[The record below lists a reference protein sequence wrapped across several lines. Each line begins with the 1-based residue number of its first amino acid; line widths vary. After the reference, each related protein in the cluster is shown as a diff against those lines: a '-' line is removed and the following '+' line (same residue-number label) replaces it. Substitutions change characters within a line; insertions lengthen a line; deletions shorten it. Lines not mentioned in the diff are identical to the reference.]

1 MTLSDIFLTVARRV
15 DGALLVGQVIG
26 DELGNLPAG
35 RLHVLGV
42 GKVAFPMFD
51 GLLDAVG
58 SERIPGGLL
67 IAPATRFPADAR
79 LPNGVVGLAA
89 DHPDPS
95 NRSVMAGHAT
105 CDWLARLTPS
115 DRLVVLLSGGASA
128 AMALPADGLSL
139 EDKCE
144 TSRAVMRAGASIAEL
159 NCVRKHLSAIKGG
172 QLAIRTPVP
181 TFVLAL
187 SDVLGNDQS
196 VIGGGPFSSDRTTFA
211 EALAIVER
219 LSPSA
224 PAPALEH
231 LRRGAAGAFADTP
244 KPGDSRLRHVAF
256 RLVAG
261 PERVLDEARKAVVGA
276 GLAAE
281 VVWPGTE
288 RPVGELAHE
297 FGQRARREAMEPT
310 CRRVLIGNGEPSIV
324 VRGRGRGGRATHLA
338 LAVAREIAGL
348 SEVSFLAA
356 GTDDRD
362 GTTDAS
368 GAVVDGRTWAQ
379 AERAGLDPAGALD
392 RFDSEGP
399 LDALGCLVRGP
410 GTSNLLDLHLL
421 GVGV

>member
-1 MTLSDIFLTVARRV
+1 
-15 DGALLVGQVIG
+15 
-26 DELGNLPAG
+26 
-35 RLHVLGV
+35 
-42 GKVAFPMFD
+42 
-51 GLLDAVG
+51 
-58 SERIPGGLL
+58 
-67 IAPATRFPADAR
+67 
-79 LPNGVVGLAA
+79 
-89 DHPDPS
+89 
-95 NRSVMAGHAT
+95 
-105 CDWLARLTPS
+105 
-115 DRLVVLLSGGASA
+115 
-128 AMALPADGLSL
+128 
-139 EDKCE
+139 
-144 TSRAVMRAGASIAEL
+144 
-159 NCVRKHLSAIKGG
+159 
-172 QLAIRTPVP
+172 
-181 TFVLAL
+181 
-187 SDVLGNDQS
+187 
-196 VIGGGPFSSDRTTFA
+196 
-211 EALAIVER
+211 
-219 LSPSA
+219 
-224 PAPALEH
+224 
-231 LRRGAAGAFADTP
+231 
-244 KPGDSRLRHVAF
+244 
-256 RLVAG
+256 LVAG